1 MCVIK
6 GEIVNLALFLFRK
19 DHTVIRFALTILLL
33 TGVPLTAI
41 AADAPSRLSLSEA
54 IRMAA
59 ERNLD
64 VRAEYYSPAQF
75 EADIN
80 RNRGI
85 YDPLLVLDAAYA
97 DKTTPAFT
105 SSTSVNGRS
114 SDINA
119 SLSQLFWTGGTVAA
133 IFNNSYSDSNS
144 LGLLEQRSWQSELGV
159 RLSQPLLKNAGREA
173 TEANITISRLSKFAS
188 LEHLHTRLMN
198 TVAQVRSDYF
208 RLYSLRE
215 QLEVK
220 KVSLE
225 LARKILGETK
235 ARVDAGVL
243 PAMEILNAEFGAVS
257 REKDVIDAE
266 KSLSD
271 QLDVLRLLL
280 QLEGRSDIVV
290 TDPPM
295 RELYQVSEDEV
306 IMRAVNRPDI
316 KELRRTLEINE
327 LQTRVYG
334 NNIKPDLRLL
344 ATAGVA
350 GKERTFAGDMENLGT
365 FDSPYWSIG
374 LNFTYPIGNRAA
386 ENDYRKSRLK
396 TEQTALQIK
405 SLEEG
410 ATKDVKAAIR
420 GVATGYKQIEVAERG
435 RAYAE
440 ERLKAFIRKNEV
452 GLATTKDV
460 LDVENDL
467 ANAKNN
473 QITALVAYNDA
484 ITQLWL
490 VTGELLER
498 EGIQIVEN
506 DADKLYTNSR

>member
-1 MCVIK
+1 V
-6 GEIVNLALFLFRK
+6 R
-19 DHTVIRFALTILLL
+19 RFALTVLLL
-33 TGVPLTAI
+33 TSVPLTAI
-41 AADAPSRLSLSEA
+41 AADVPLKLTLSEA
-54 IRMAA
+54 IKMAA

-64 VRAEYYSPAQF
+64 VRAEFYTPAQF

-80 RNRGI
+80 RNRSI
-85 YDPLLVLDAAYA
+85 YDPLLTLDTAYA
-97 DKTTPAFT
+97 DSKSPGFT
-105 SSTSVNGRS
+105 SAASISGQTF
-114 SDINA
+114 DINA
-119 SLSQLFWTGGTVAA
+119 SLSQLFWTGGTASAVYK
-133 IFNNSYSDSNS
+133 NNYTSTDSPFV
-144 LGLLEQRSWQSELGV
+144 LEPHSWQSKLGV
-159 RLSQPLLKNAGREA
+159 ALSQPLLKNAGRET
-173 TEANITISRLSKFAS
+173 TEANITISRLSKYAS
-188 LEHLHTRLMN
+188 LEHLHTRLIN
-198 TVAQVRSDYF
+198 TVAQVRTEYF
-208 RLYSLRE
+208 KLYSLRE

-235 ARVDAGVL
+235 ARVAAGVL
-243 PAMEILNAEFGAVS
+243 PAMEILNAEFGAYS

-266 KSLSD
+266 KALSD

-280 QLEGRSDIVV
+280 QLEVRSDIAV

-295 RELYQVSEDEV
+295 RGEYQVSEDELV
-306 IMRAVNRPDI
+306 RRALNRPDI

-334 NNIKPDLRLL
+334 NNIKPDLKLI

-350 GKERTFAGDMENLGT
+350 ALDRTYSRDLEKIGT
-365 FDSPYWSIG
+365 LDSPYWSVG
-374 LNFTYPIGNRAA
+374 LSFSYPLGNRAA

-410 ATKDVKAAIR
+410 AAKDVKAAIR
-420 GVATGYKQIEVAERG
+420 GVSTGYRQIEVADRG

-467 ANAKNN
+467 AAAKNN

-484 ITQLWL
+484 ITQLWQA
-490 VTGELLER
+490 TGEILER
-498 EGIQIVEN
+498 EGVQIVEN
-506 DADKLYTNSR
+506 DADKLYTNTR